1 MRFSTIANLGN
12 APAIHNQNIVVKT
25 CQSAPA
31 AHQQPTEPTQ
41 SLCPVS
47 ACLAPIG
54 PQSLHMVFAPP
65 EIVRPPHQHTEHFVI
80 QCYIS
85 KPWKKRKSVEKKFTW
100 LRLVLKKKRFSKFAN
115 LGNAPAIDNQYII
128 VKIFQSPPADHQ
140 LPTEPTQSLCPVRAC
155 LAPISPQSPHMV
167 FAPSELVS
175 PPHQPTEHFAIQ
187 CYISKPWK
195 KKEIGWIAF
204 HLAASRL
211 KKKAVFKNCKF
222 RKRAR
227 NTQQRYRCKDMSEPT
242 SSPQSPHRAFGPSG
256 LV

>member
-1 MRFSTIANLGN
+1 
-12 APAIHNQNIVVKT
+12 
-25 CQSAPA
+25 
-31 AHQQPTEPTQ
+31 
-41 SLCPVS
+41 
-47 ACLAPIG
+47 
-54 PQSLHMVFAPP
+54 MVFASAELVPP
-65 EIVRPPHQHTEHFVI
+65 PFSSQSTLLFNVI
-80 QCYIS
+80 YQRRE
-85 KPWKKRKSVEKKFTW
+85 KKGNLLKSVSLGCVSF
-100 LRLVLKKKRFSKFAN
+100 KKKRFSKIAN

-195 KKEIGWIAF
+195 KKEICWIAF
-204 HLAASRL
+204 HLAASRF